1 MMCIS
6 KCTLRKKI
14 PENGLQK
21 VDVQTTKRRKNVMI
35 AVEIVYY
42 EDTFTK
48 KYTCT
53 AFLIEKESNV

>member
-21 VDVQTTKRRKNVMI
+21 VDVQTTKRRKNIMI

-48 KYTCT
+48 NTH
-53 AFLIEKESNV
+53 ALHF